1 MSEHLS
7 KILIEQYLAST
18 IAPSELLAM
27 DAHLEACSD
36 CRRSLGEAADRS
48 RALWLKDD
56 LATVEVT
63 EHLDDDRLAA
73 YADGTLSEVDAEIA
87 ASHLSVCSRCE
98 LLASDL
104 LMFKDEIAGEVERE
118 YAPPGNVT
126 QKAAM
131 KAAVKVASMSWR
143 EKLSSFAGS
152 IFGFDS
158 PALKIGAGALALLVV
173 GIFVWLVMR
182 TSPAPTSEPEVVRTS
197 SPSPSASPQTTTSP
211 SAEPSPSPEILLAL
225 SDGSRQIG
233 IDQDGNLTG
242 ADDLPPGVREMVK
255 TALTTQDVINSNAL
269 AGLNGKPS
277 ELRGAPS
284 PDAAFAP
291 IAPVGKV
298 VLSIK
303 PTLSWSSLNGA
314 SEYKITI
321 YDQNFNPVAV
331 SPPLQENSWVVD
343 PALKRGEIYRWQITA
358 IKNGS
363 EIKTPV
369 APAAEAKFKTVDANT
384 AGEITMA
391 RKSFSESRLALG
403 VLYARAGLL
412 DEAEH
417 EFSML
422 SVANPKS
429 EIARKLLRNIRA
441 ARKRGQVNGK

>member
-36 CRRSLGEAADRS
+36 CRRSLAEAADKS
-48 RALWLKDD
+48 RVLSLRED
-56 LATVEVT
+56 LATVEAT
-63 EHLDDDRLAA
+63 EHLDDARLAA

-87 ASHLSVCSRCE
+87 TSHLSVCSRCE

-104 LMFKDEIAGEVERE
+104 VMFKDEIAGNVERE
-118 YAPPGNVT
+118 YAPPGKT
-126 QKAAM
+126 AIKT
-131 KAAVKVASMSWR
+131 AVKVASTSWR
-143 EKLSSFAGS
+143 EKLSGFAGS

-158 PALKIGAGALALLVV
+158 PALTIGAGALALLVIGV
-173 GIFVWLVMR
+173 FVWLAMR
-182 TSPAPTSEPEVVRTS
+182 TGPLPTSEPEVVRTS
-197 SPSPSASPQTTTSP
+197 SPTPSASPQITTSP

-225 SDGSRQIG
+225 SDGSRQFG
-233 IDQDGNLTG
+233 IDRDGNLTG
-242 ADDLPPGVREMVK
+242 AEDLPPGVREMVK

-269 AGLNGKPS
+269 AGVTGRPS

-284 PDAAFAP
+284 PDAKFAP
-291 IAPVGKV
+291 ITPVGKV
-298 VLSIK
+298 VWSIK
-303 PTLSWSSLNGA
+303 PTLQWTSLSVA

-343 PALKRGEIYRWQITA
+343 PALKRGEIYTWQIAAT
-358 IKNGS
+358 KNGS

-369 APAAEAKFKTVDANT
+369 APAGEAKFKILDAKAT
-384 AGEITMA
+384 GEITMA
-391 RKSFSESRLALG
+391 RKNFSESRLAMG

-417 EFSML
+417 EFYML

-429 EIARKLLRNIRA
+429 EIAKKLLRTVRA
-441 ARKRGQVNGK
+441 AKRRGG